1 MAKPCQLYTIDDHYL
16 IRPHASG
23 NGRQTPCI
31 SQRVLYIMDI
41 LQQKSLGS
49 VRTPLGGDKVYK
61 DECIYSFD
69 TPVSI
74 DLIRIYI
81 QLSLHLNCQESEGG
95 LYVSLSS
102 FLGVSGQF
110 LDLHYQKTE
119 EDLYLHIKKIR
130 KV

>member
-1 MAKPCQLYTIDDHYL
+1 
-16 IRPHASG
+16 
-23 NGRQTPCI
+23 
-31 SQRVLYIMDI
+31 MDI

-74 DLIRIYI
+74 DPIRLYI

-110 LDLHYQKTE
+110 LDLHYQKTK

-130 KV
+130 KVRSSRAYHVYD